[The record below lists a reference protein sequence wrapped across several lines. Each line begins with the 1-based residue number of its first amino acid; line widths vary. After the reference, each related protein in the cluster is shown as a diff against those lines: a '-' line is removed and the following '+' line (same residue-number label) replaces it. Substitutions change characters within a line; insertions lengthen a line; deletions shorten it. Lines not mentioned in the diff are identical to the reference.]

1 MEREAVRVD
10 TTDFMQKL
18 SQHAQQ
24 TGELMEE
31 AIRQMEMLQAETF
44 KAQQKERTPMERI
57 TSEENFCYLSMC
69 EELEQGGCPEGA
81 HCTERKVWERLKA
94 YEDTGLSPEEVEHLK
109 LASMG
114 KAIAEITEFEGI
126 PIDRMRELA
135 QAEKEGRCVVLPCKV
150 RDKAWYLTGKPSA
163 ARQPHFD
170 RIDSEI
176 VGGFYYDER
185 GLQVRLNYFHGNHGT
200 YGFFGKTV
208 FLTREEAQEALKERE
223 GRP

>member
-1 MEREAVRVD
+1 
-10 TTDFMQKL
+10 
-18 SQHAQQ
+18 
-24 TGELMEE
+24 
-31 AIRQMEMLQAETF
+31 
-44 KAQQKERTPMERI
+44 MERI
-57 TSEENFCYLSMC
+57 TFEGDFCDIAMC
-69 EELEQGGCPEGA
+69 AEIPGGSFCEDGY
-81 HCTERKVWERLKA
+81 CTQRKVWERLKA
-94 YEDTGLSPEEVEHLK
+94 YEDTGLAPEEVEHLK

-150 RDKAWYLTGKPSA
+150 GDKAWYLTGKPSA

-223 GRP
+223 ERP